1 MNSNTLSTST
11 YGGAMERQGVT
22 VPEHLLADAEIPILT
37 GPQAQGDLLIVPIG
51 ATSLELVPVPDEGVQ
66 VVFGEATGNSHFLQ
80 RGFDS
85 AGVTFARPK
94 EEGLVLAVVHV
105 PAGQNAQLVHTD
117 EHGVNGIG
125 EGTYAIHG
133 KRELRDEITRVQD

>member
-1 MNSNTLSTST
+1 MNMT
-11 YGGAMERQGVT
+11 YADALAKVGAT
-22 VPEHLLADAEIPILT
+22 VPSHLIADAEVPILT
-37 GPQAQGDLLIVPIG
+37 GPQAQGDLLVVPIG
-51 ATSLELVPVPDEGVQ
+51 STDAELIPVPDEGVQ
-66 VVFGEATGNSHFLQ
+66 VVFGEATGNSHFLH

-85 AGVTFARPK
+85 PGVTYAR
-94 EEGLVLAVVHV
+94 GDADSLLLAVVHV

-117 EHGVNGIG
+117 EHGSAGIG

>member
-1 MNSNTLSTST
+1 MNSITSQST
-11 YGGAMERQGVT
+11 YRGAMERQGVT
-22 VPEHLLADAEIPILT
+22 VPEHLLADAEIPVLT
-37 GPQAQGDLLIVPIG
+37 GPQAQGDLLVVPIG
-51 ATSLELVPVPDEGVQ
+51 GTPLELAVVPDDGVQ
-66 VVFGEATGNSHFLQ
+66 VVFGEATGNSHYLQ

-85 AGVTFARPK
+85 PDVKFARIDNG
-94 EEGLVLAVVHV
+94 GLALVVVQV

-117 EHGVNGIG
+117 EHGVNAIG

>member
-1 MNSNTLSTST
+1 MNSTTLSLAT
-11 YGGAMERQGVT
+11 YGGAMTKQGVT

-37 GPQAQGDLLIVPIG
+37 GPQAQGDLLVVPIG
-51 ATSLELVPVPDEGVQ
+51 GTTLDLQPVPDAGVQ

-85 AGVTFARPK
+85 PGVTFARPA
-94 EEGLVLAVVHV
+94 EGGLVLAVVHV
-105 PAGQNAQLVHTD
+105 PEGQNAQLVHTD

-125 EGTYAIHG
+125 AGTYAIHG
-133 KRELRDEITRVQD
+133 KRELADEVRRVTD

>member
-1 MNSNTLSTST
+1 MKSTTLSTST
-11 YGGAMERQGVT
+11 YGGAMQRQGVT

-37 GPQAQGDLLIVPIG
+37 GTQAQGDLLVVPIG
-51 ATSLELVPVPDEGVQ
+51 GTSLELASVPDEGVQ

-80 RGFDS
+80 RGFGSPD
-85 AGVTFARPK
+85 VKFARVDNG
-94 EEGLVLAVVHV
+94 GLVLAVVQV
-105 PAGQNAQLVHTD
+105 PLGQNAQLVHTD